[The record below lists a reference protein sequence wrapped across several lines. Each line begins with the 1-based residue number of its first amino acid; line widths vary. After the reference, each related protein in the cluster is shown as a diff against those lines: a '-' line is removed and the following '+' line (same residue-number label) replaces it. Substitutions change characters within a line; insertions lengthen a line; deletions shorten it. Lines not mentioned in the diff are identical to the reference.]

1 MAAANVREIF
11 EAMPGSFNKEA
22 AKGLDAVYQFDLS
35 GDGGGKWYVAVKDET
50 CDVREGTHSSPN
62 VTISMTASDY
72 LDMINGQANGQM
84 LFMTGRLRVAGDL
97 GLAIRMQSLFQN
109 A

>member
-1 MAAANVREIF
+1 MAAASVREIF

-50 CDVREGTHSSPN
+50 CDVREGTYSAPN

-97 GLAIRMQSLFQN
+97 GLAIRMQTLFQN